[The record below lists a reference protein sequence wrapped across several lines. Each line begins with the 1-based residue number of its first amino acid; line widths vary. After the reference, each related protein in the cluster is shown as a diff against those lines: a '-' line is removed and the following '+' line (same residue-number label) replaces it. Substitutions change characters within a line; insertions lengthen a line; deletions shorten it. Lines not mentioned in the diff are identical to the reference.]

1 MALLKKVNS
10 NNISNVPVV
19 DENKRLLGLITNSS
33 LVTTMS
39 QQFIDFEEG
48 RSMSGLLAYVQDQQQ
63 YIGLLLLSHIQL
75 TLLSVAIAVCIGVP
89 LGIYISERERLL
101 RPVMGFANL
110 AQAIPSLALL
120 GFLVPYMGIGAVTA
134 VAMVVCIHCCQF

>member
-1 MALLKKVNS
+1 MKPAQATADPNENIVALLKKVNS

-48 RSMSGLLAYVQDQQQ
+48 
-63 YIGLLLLSHIQL
+63 
-75 TLLSVAIAVCIGVP
+75 
-89 LGIYISERERLL
+89 
-101 RPVMGFANL
+101 
-110 AQAIPSLALL
+110 
-120 GFLVPYMGIGAVTA
+120 GA
-134 VAMVVCIHCCQF
+134 

>member
-1 MALLKKVNS
+1 MCPFVALPTHLSNIISVVSAVFVLLAQATADPNENIVALLKKVNS

-48 RSMSGLLAYVQDQQQ
+48 EA
-63 YIGLLLLSHIQL
+63 
-75 TLLSVAIAVCIGVP
+75 
-89 LGIYISERERLL
+89 
-101 RPVMGFANL
+101 
-110 AQAIPSLALL
+110 
-120 GFLVPYMGIGAVTA
+120 
-134 VAMVVCIHCCQF
+134 

>member
-1 MALLKKVNS
+1 MVVDENEHLLGIIRARSIHAAPDKSEPVRTVMKPAQATADPNENIVALLKKVNS

-48 RSMSGLLAYVQDQQQ
+48 EA
-63 YIGLLLLSHIQL
+63 
-75 TLLSVAIAVCIGVP
+75 
-89 LGIYISERERLL
+89 
-101 RPVMGFANL
+101 
-110 AQAIPSLALL
+110 
-120 GFLVPYMGIGAVTA
+120 
-134 VAMVVCIHCCQF
+134 